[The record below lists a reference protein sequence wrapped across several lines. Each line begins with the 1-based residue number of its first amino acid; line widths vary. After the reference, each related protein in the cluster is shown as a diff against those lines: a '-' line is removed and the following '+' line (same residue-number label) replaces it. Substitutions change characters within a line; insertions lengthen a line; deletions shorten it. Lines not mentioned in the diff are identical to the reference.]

1 MIRDDN
7 ADVLLA
13 IRVTTR
19 ASKDAITGEREGR
32 LTLSVRAAPTDG
44 EANASVIKVLA
55 KALGVPKSSVELV
68 RGARGREKSVRV
80 RGLSADEVKARLD
93 L

>member
-1 MIRDDN
+1 MR
-7 ADVLLA
+7 ADATDATLA

-19 ASKDAITGEREGR
+19 AAKNAVTGERDGR

-44 EANASVIKVLA
+44 EANAAVIQVLA
-55 KALGVPKSSVELV
+55 KALGVPKSNVQIV
-68 RGARGREKSVRV
+68 RGARSREKSVRIC
-80 RGLSADEVKARLD
+80 GLGADEARARLV